1 MLDQNLALN
10 PSRQKDKKQS
20 NDDLELSLDRPIRTR
35 NPKSADRAR
44 GSLSMNKSKNKE
56 NYSPYIS
63 ESDQ

>member
-10 PSRQKDKKQS
+10 PSRQKDKKPA
-20 NDDLELSLDRPIRTR
+20 NDDLELSIDRPMRTR
-35 NPKSADRAR
+35 NPKSAHRAR